1 MGPADGSCVPASC
14 SGSSSLAND
23 HTPETGEAGA
33 LQSWGEAGGQE
44 VLPGRKVE
52 GIRKVTK

>member
-1 MGPADGSCVPASC
+1 MVHVSQLPAYC

-44 VLPGRKVE
+44 RGRE
-52 GIRKVTK
+52 AGAL